1 MNTYFAK
8 NPIVGTPLTPS
19 VIKQINTAVRR
30 FMPIAG
36 NGIRT
41 SVTAGGTIISVIP
54 APARN
59 VRGSASPDMGCWK
72 IVGATRE
79 EEGEGETVEKAVHVF
94 ANQFYIDGEHNLTE
108 LELDDAVEDFVCQG
122 ELGDGEEYTADDKPF
137 VALKVSVIYGDTT
150 SPELVGYKTLAEL
163 RTAQNDTAFVIKP
176 LYKFTHDGAV
186 AVDFRNVPCV
196 QVAEVL

>member
-1 MNTYFAK
+1 
-8 NPIVGTPLTPS
+8 
-19 VIKQINTAVRR
+19 
-30 FMPIAG
+30 MPIAG

-41 SVTAGGTIISVIP
+41 SVTAGGTIISATP

-59 VRGSASPDMGCWK
+59 VRGSASPDNGCWK

-79 EEGEGETVEKAVHVF
+79 EEGETVEKTVHVF
-94 ANQFYIDGEHNLTE
+94 ANQFLVYGEQNLTE

-122 ELGDGEEYTADDKPF
+122 ELGEGEEYTADDKPF
-137 VALKVSVIYGDTT
+137 VALKVPVRYGDST
-150 SPELVGYKTLAEL
+150 SPGLVGYKTLAEL
-163 RTAQNDTAFVIKP
+163 RTAQSDTAFVIKP

-186 AVDFRNVPCV
+186 VVDFRNVPCV